1 MTTRDDGRAAAL
13 KRIKLAATLLLVGT
27 AVLFGVARHFEPMHW
42 AWGYVAAFAA
52 AATVGGLADW
62 YAVVALFRRPLGLP
76 IPHTAIIPRN
86 HQRIAENLGAFI
98 ETNFL
103 APEAVEKKL
112 GEVDFAAQVA
122 EWLSDRERSAA
133 LAAFVLK
140 LLPQTLTAIDQSGLR
155 RLSRRAGAGRNCERV
170 ELAPLAA
177 GLLSAVT
184 ETGRH
189 QRLLNELLGAL
200 DKVLTNE
207 ETLAALR
214 EKIRKELPAL
224 FNLYRADAYLLRK
237 IVASTTAFIEEAR
250 GDPDHALR
258 REFDGFV
265 QGFIERLRQS
275 ADFAD
280 RAERLKHDLLARPEV
295 VALAEGAWDS
305 LRAFLE
311 RDAASEQ
318 SQIRRQLETM
328 LVDIG
333 GQLARDA
340 AIRAEIN
347 RGMVRVLADFV
358 ETPEE
363 RRRPLHRRPGEV
375 LGHRRADRPHRA
387 HGGPRPAIHPLQRC
401 PDRRAGR
408 IGLARAGAGVEA
420 LPVIFEEVQMAD
432 ASQNFMDMFTKL
444 GEQLKVPSFDVTKI
458 MEHHQKN
465 LDAMGRSWQAMA
477 TGATAVANKQR
488 EIFESAIKDITE
500 MAKDYKPNGSPQD
513 IFAKQA
519 EFGKKAMEAAITN
532 TRDIAELAQKSGA
545 DALKIIH
552 ERMQES
558 YDEIRSGVEKK

>member
-1 MTTRDDGRAAAL
+1 MPNRDDDRAAAL
-13 KRIKLAATLLLVGT
+13 KRIKWAATLLLVGT
-27 AVLFGVARHFEPMHW
+27 AALFGVARHYEPMHW

-86 HQRIAENLGAFI
+86 HHRIAENLGSFI

-112 GEVDFAAQVA
+112 GEVDFASQVA

-133 LAAFVLK
+133 LADFVVK

-155 RLSRRAGAGRNCERV
+155 TFLGERVRAELERV

-177 GLLSAVT
+177 GLLTAVT

-200 DKVLTNE
+200 DKLLTNE
-207 ETLAALR
+207 ETQAALR
-214 EKIRKELPAL
+214 EKIRRELPAL

-237 IVASTTAFIEEAR
+237 IVASTAAFIEEAR
-250 GDPDHALR
+250 QDPDHTLR

-265 QGFIERLRQS
+265 RGFIERLRHS
-275 ADFAD
+275 ADFAR

-295 VALAEGAWDS
+295 VKLAEGAWDS

-311 RDAASEQ
+311 RDAASGE

-358 ETPEE
+358 
-363 RRRPLHRRPGEV
+363 
-375 LGHRRADRPHRA
+375 
-387 HGGPRPAIHPLQRC
+387 Q
-401 PDRRAGR
+401 
-408 IGLARAGAGVEA
+408 
-420 LPVIFEEVQMAD
+420 
-432 ASQNFMDMFTKL
+432 S
-444 GEQLKVPSFDVTKI
+444 
-458 MEHHQKN
+458 
-465 LDAMGRSWQAMA
+465 
-477 TGATAVANKQR
+477 
-488 EIFESAIKDITE
+488 
-500 MAKDYKPNGSPQD
+500 
-513 IFAKQA
+513 
-519 EFGKKAMEAAITN
+519 
-532 TRDIAELAQKSGA
+532 QKSGVGRFIA
-545 DALKIIH
+545 DQVKSWDMDVLIGRIELTVGRDLQYIRFNGALIGGLAGLALHALEQGLKL
-552 ERMQES
+552 S
-558 YDEIRSGVEKK
+558 L

>member
-1 MTTRDDGRAAAL
+1 MPSRDDDRAAAL
-13 KRIKLAATLLLVGT
+13 KRVKLAATLLLVGT
-27 AVLFGVARHFEPMHW
+27 AALFAVARHYEPAHW
-42 AWGYVAAFAA
+42 AWGYVASFAA

-122 EWLSDRERSAA
+122 EWLSDRERSEA
-133 LAAFVLK
+133 LAGFAIK

-155 RLSRRAGAGRNCERV
+155 TFLGERVRAELERV

-189 QRLLNELLGAL
+189 QRLLNELLVAL

-265 QGFIERLRQS
+265 RGFIERLRHS
-275 ADFAD
+275 ADFAA

-295 VALAEGAWDS
+295 VALADGAWDS
-305 LRAFLE
+305 LRAFIE

-347 RGMVRVLADFV
+347 RGMVRVLTDFV
-358 ETPEE
+358 
-363 RRRPLHRRPGEV
+363 
-375 LGHRRADRPHRA
+375 
-387 HGGPRPAIHPLQRC
+387 Q
-401 PDRRAGR
+401 
-408 IGLARAGAGVEA
+408 
-420 LPVIFEEVQMAD
+420 
-432 ASQNFMDMFTKL
+432 S
-444 GEQLKVPSFDVTKI
+444 
-458 MEHHQKN
+458 
-465 LDAMGRSWQAMA
+465 
-477 TGATAVANKQR
+477 
-488 EIFESAIKDITE
+488 
-500 MAKDYKPNGSPQD
+500 
-513 IFAKQA
+513 
-519 EFGKKAMEAAITN
+519 
-532 TRDIAELAQKSGA
+532 QKSGVGRFIA
-545 DALKIIH
+545 DQVRGWDIDVLIGRIELTVGRDLQYIRFNGALIGGLAGLALHGLEQGLKL
-552 ERMQES
+552 
-558 YDEIRSGVEKK
+558 GL